1 MVDNQLILKPIET
14 VILRDQFK
22 PFIALCTGQG
32 NTRVG
37 LYQNILCIQCYLSFP
52 FFFLFSVTW
61 RSPSQIDIEE
71 NSSNR

>member
-1 MVDNQLILKPIET
+1 MIDNQLILRPTDT

-37 LYQNILCIQCYLSFP
+37 LYQNILCIQYYLSFP
-52 FFFLFSVTW
+52 RFFFSVTW
-61 RSPSQIDIEE
+61 RSPSYIDIEE
-71 NSSNR
+71 NSRNR